1 MRRRV
6 WQCSRS
12 CAAVPLGRVE
22 GIAQA
27 VADEIEGERK
37 DEDGGTG
44 YEDQPGGAQEI
55 GLALEDHHAPG
66 RGGRLDA
73 AAEEGQ
79 HGFEEDGGGDAER
92 RVDGDGRDEM
102 WQQMTDQDAQGTRT

>member
-1 MRRRV
+1 MQRAV
-6 WQCSRS
+6 LQYSPS
-12 CAAVPLGRVE
+12 SAAVPLGRVE

-37 DEDGGTG
+37 DEDRGTG
-44 YEDQPGGAQEI
+44 YEHQPGRAQKV

-66 RGGRLDA
+66 RGRRLDA

-102 WQQMTDQDAQGTRT
+102 RQ